1 MEISETKKSNKYA
14 ALVTYLVAIVCLLL
28 GLFLPLFNGNGILA
42 LCLPDVFNQVI
53 GSEVI
58 GAGNKLDLSFSAD
71 LFGLGVN
78 VDLMVY
84 AILLYAVVTVLGL
97 LALVPI
103 GLAFNKQSKVPVVFE
118 YIALTA
124 SSLVLSLYVIMALQL
139 VAQTAI
145 SLNLVIAF
153 GGSLL
158 ALAVLSCINKKGTGA
173 AKMFLC
179 LFSAVA
185 LLLLFDLTLIIP
197 ALKEPLEGLG
207 TSIGIY
213 PALFNVNGV
222 NVSAID
228 YFTLFLAGSE
238 GANFSAILDA
248 TESFAEKIMYC
259 AALAAAIIV
268 LVNFLIDV
276 IGLTTNA
283 KKTGLLFNIV
293 RYGLA
298 FLIIVLLIIMT
309 FVCKYN
315 FGLFTIAIAVI
326 VIIQLLISV
335 IRFIMHLK
343 KVSEEKREQDFESQK
358 IKFIK
363 PVKQPKQKPDAEM
376 PAEMQNVPQIPAFVG
391 AQPIVSEPI
400 VAETIEPP
408 KPQDEQ
414 MAFIEP
420 APEVK
425 EETEDVEPLHE
436 TPGEVQMEMDGMP
449 EPENTQ
455 EEENFY
461 VPEEKPAEQ
470 IEGSY
475 ETQEEYEKPVYI
487 GTEETPEQP
496 EEPVQTYDV
505 PAYEPQPEVYEQP
518 AYVQPVQ
525 PVAYEEAEP
534 VAQPEPEVVQ
544 PVYQQPVY
552 QQPAY
557 QQPVYQ
563 QPVYQQPAYVQPA
576 YVQPVQKVE
585 EPKPAPA
592 PAAAPA
598 QAPAPAPA
606 PAPMPVRVEVQPQP
620 AQDRTARPY
629 VDKRIYSEMYEQSD
643 SFISKLSDAEK
654 VEFTRTFIERANGDI
669 ANIPKYVV
677 GGNNKKFFSAV
688 FIYLG
693 RIRGMIS
700 DGLLNKMF
708 KELNML

>member
-42 LCLPDVFNQVI
+42 LSLPDVLNQLI

-58 GAGNKLDLSFSAD
+58 SAGNKLDLSFSAD

-78 VDLMVY
+78 VDIMAYV
-84 AILLYAVVTVLGL
+84 IFLYAVVTLLGL

-103 GLAFNKQSKVPVVFE
+103 GLAFNKQSKVPVIFE
-118 YIALTA
+118 YIILTA
-124 SSLVLSLYVIMALQL
+124 STLVLSLYVIMALQL
-139 VAQTAI
+139 VAETAV
-145 SLNLVIAF
+145 SLNLIIAF

-158 ALAVLSCINKKGTGA
+158 ALMVLSCINKKGAGV
-173 AKMFLC
+173 AKLFLC

-185 LLLLFDLTLIIP
+185 LLLLFDLTVVIP
-197 ALKEPLEGLG
+197 ALKEPLESLG
-207 TSIGIY
+207 TSIGVY
-213 PALFNVNGV
+213 PALFRANEV

-228 YFTLFLAGSE
+228 YFTLFFAGSE
-238 GANFSAILDA
+238 GANFSALLGT
-248 TESFAEKIMYC
+248 TEVVAEKIMCC

-268 LVNFLIDV
+268 LFNFFIDV
-276 IGLTTNA
+276 ISLSTNG
-283 KKTGLLFNIV
+283 KKVGLLFNIV

-315 FGLFTIAIAVI
+315 FGLFTITIAVI
-326 VIIQLLISV
+326 VTLQLLISV
-335 IRFIMHLK
+335 LRFIMHLK
-343 KVSEEKREQDFESQK
+343 KVSEEKREKDFESQK
-358 IKFIK
+358 IKFVK
-363 PVKQPKQKPDAEM
+363 PVKQPKQKPE
-376 PAEMQNVPQIPAFVG
+376 PEVQNVPQIPAFVG

-425 EETEDVEPLHE
+425 EEPEYEEPLHE

-449 EPENTQ
+449 EPETH
-455 EEENFY
+455 EDETFY

-470 IEGSY
+470 PEGSY

-487 GTEETPEQP
+487 GTEEVQPEQT
-496 EEPVQTYDV
+496 EEPVQTYEPV
-505 PAYEPQPEVYEQP
+505 PAYEPQPEPTYEQP

-525 PVAYEEAEP
+525 PVVSEEPEP
-534 VAQPEPEVVQ
+534 VAQPEPEVVT

-552 QQPAY
+552 QQPIY

-563 QPVYQQPAYVQPA
+563 QPA

-592 PAAAPA
+592 PTPVATPAPT
-598 QAPAPAPA
+598 PAPAPA
-606 PAPMPVRVEVQPQP
+606 PAPVPVRVEVKPQP

-629 VDKRIYSEMYEQSD
+629 IDKRIYSEMYEQSD

-654 VEFTRTFIERANGDI
+654 VEFTRTFIERANGDL
-669 ANIPKYVV
+669 ANIPEYVI